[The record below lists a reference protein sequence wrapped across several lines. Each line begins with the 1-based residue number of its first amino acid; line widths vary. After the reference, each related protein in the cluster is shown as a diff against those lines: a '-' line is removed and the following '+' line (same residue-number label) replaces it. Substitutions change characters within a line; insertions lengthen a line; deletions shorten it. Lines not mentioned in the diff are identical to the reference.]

1 MLERAPYVLNDSR
14 LLVQRYLQLS
24 EEVGREPD
32 EDILQR
38 MHAVLASAGIH
49 TPEGKTTR
57 SSDAPAEEVIRDA
70 PAGTPSCA
78 TWVRRCAG
86 SRRNAVCRKRSPLQ
100 ALLLHM
106 VVVRAPLVAGC
117 LLRPPV
123 ICPGAGRYAGHI
135 RECPF
140 PDTTPPAESSRRA
153 ESPSGGMP
161 DSRDAFQALAE
172 IERGRKCHRG
182 TRTWVGW
189 AILTY
194 NLDML
199 AIRSC

>member
-1 MLERAPYVLNDSR
+1 MLERAPYVLSDSR

-57 SSDAPAEEVIRDA
+57 SSNAPAEEVIRDA

-86 SRRNAVCRKRSPLQ
+86 SRRT
-100 ALLLHM
+100 
-106 VVVRAPLVAGC
+106 
-117 LLRPPV
+117 
-123 ICPGAGRYAGHI
+123 RYAVSGVLY
-135 RECPF
+135 RRCF
-140 PDTTPPAESSRRA
+140 CTWSSFERR
-153 ESPSGGMP
+153 SSLGV
-161 DSRDAFQALAE
+161 S
-172 IERGRKCHRG
+172 
-182 TRTWVGW
+182 
-189 AILTY
+189 
-194 NLDML
+194 
-199 AIRSC
+199 